1 MSRPTQ
7 WWWVRH
13 APVTA
18 PAGCIYGQM
27 DVDCDTTDERTLCAL
42 AETLPR
48 DAVWLIT
55 PLRRTHRTFEAIAA
69 NIRSTKPFPSPL
81 VEPAFAEQ
89 DFGRWQGLSWE
100 EMQAADPAAYARF
113 WRDPTRSAPPEGES
127 FVFHMDRTRA
137 AIERLSAEY
146 PGRDIVS
153 ISHGGTIRAA
163 VAMALNLTPEAAM
176 AVVVD
181 NLSITRLSHVED
193 GLLKSKG
200 GAWLVQGLNILS
212 R

>member
-27 DVDCDTTDERTLCAL
+27 DVDCDTSDERTFSAL
-42 AETLPR
+42 AEALPH

-55 PLRRTHRTFEAIAA
+55 PLCRTRRTFEAIAA
-69 NIRSTKPFPSPL
+69 KAGSRDPPPPL

-89 DFGRWQGLSWE
+89 NFGRWQGLSWE
-100 EMQAADPAAYARF
+100 EMQAADPAAYAGF
-113 WRDPTRSAPPEGES
+113 WQDPTRSAPPEGES
-127 FVFHMDRTRA
+127 FCVHMDRTRA
-137 AIERLSAEY
+137 AIERFSAEY

-153 ISHGGTIRAA
+153 ISHGGTIRGA
-163 VAMALNLTPEAAM
+163 VAMALKLTPEAAM

-193 GLLKSKG
+193 GLLKTKG
-200 GAWLVQGLNILS
+200 GAWLVQGVNIPC